1 MNSNRKQEIRNII
14 KRMKDELR
22 VKRIKG
28 FIIKLLVYSA
38 IPYMWFFM
46 DEDFLTGIFSSLI
59 TGAIFCIVSSILWL
73 FVQVD
78 IYEAD
83 KRLQELEE
91 EYDDL
96 NY

>member
-1 MNSNRKQEIRNII
+1 MGLNRKQELRNII
-14 KRMKDELR
+14 KHMKDELR

-28 FIIKLLVYSA
+28 FIVKLLVYSA
-38 IPYMWFFM
+38 IPYMWFFL
-46 DEDFLTGIFSSLI
+46 DEDFLTRMFLSLI
-59 TGAIFCIVSSILWL
+59 TGAMFCFISYFLWL